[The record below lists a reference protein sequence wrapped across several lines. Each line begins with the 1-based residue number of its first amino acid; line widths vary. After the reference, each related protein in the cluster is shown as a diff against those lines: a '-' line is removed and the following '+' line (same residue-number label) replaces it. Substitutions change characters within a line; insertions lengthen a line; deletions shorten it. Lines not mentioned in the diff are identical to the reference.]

1 MGSWRVFGELESWR
15 VERLSGDAETL
26 PGENGR
32 RGTRFLD
39 LTKKMVTLLLCVIL
53 VTSFFHVDGRTT
65 IGYIEA
71 RTQGD
76 VHLLSSFRPTGSV
89 VSVDTE
95 ILTSKSD
102 WKISILNGDELVKN
116 HIRLEDCKCDCIG
129 EFKLKEAEVRPVNGE
144 WRIENTIE
152 NAPGLLAVV
161 LASCDVKRIHSGD
174 KLIEYAVTY
183 INHDGT
189 HVSKEEVGERA
200 LIGSFFVVYE
210 LGSVCFFYAWF
221 KYYKTHGS
229 FEKERQYLLYLYT
242 ASIWMYSMDLACKYV
257 HLSTYEEDGK
267 GQPTLLYISMIFRT
281 TSQSLFVLLLL
292 FVPRVYAKLSGLQKT
307 KKQTTTKDE
316 AYVWRFVNSYLVS
329 NEEEPEYKR
338 SLHLFLFSYCVTYLW
353 ASYEIGEQQY
363 HQSRNSETLELIS
376 IFVCFIFEIAVY
388 LLFAFRSLDVSNRAE
403 EDQGVRNFFRSF
415 IWIFTP
421 LFVAS
426 LVRLLLCAFDE
437 PWSSAVHYANS
448 FGVFMFVLSF
458 VFMGKILWPSSLN
471 WILTDAADT
480 CHDRK
485 NRDFNVPFGRI
496 GENLSKLI
504 WDDGFSSR
512 KVYSKV
518 DEYDD
523 VDDSDA
529 YDEIPGGV
537 MAKLESF

>member
-1 MGSWRVFGELESWR
+1 MI
-15 VERLSGDAETL
+15 
-26 PGENGR
+26 
-32 RGTRFLD
+32 
-39 LTKKMVTLLLCVIL
+39 KKTFFCVIL
-53 VTSFFHVDGRTT
+53 VIGTFLNVDGRTT

-102 WKISILNGDELVKN
+102 WKISILNGDELAKD
-116 HIRLEDCKCDCIG
+116 HIRLEDCKCDCIDRV
-129 EFKLKEAEVRPVNGE
+129 KLKEAVVTPINGE

-152 NAPGLLAVV
+152 NAPSLLAVV
-161 LASCDVKRIHSGD
+161 LATCDVRRIHSGD

-221 KYYKTHGS
+221 NYYKAHGS

-257 HLSTYEEDGK
+257 HLSAYEEDGV
-267 GQPTLLYISMIFRT
+267 GHPTLLYVSMVFRT

-292 FVPRVYAKLSGLQKT
+292 FFPCIYSKLSGL
-307 KKQTTTKDE
+307 KKTTKTDE
-316 AYVWRFVNSYLVS
+316 AFVWRFVNSYLVS
-329 NEEEPEYKR
+329 NENEPEYKR
-338 SLHLFLFSYCVTYLW
+338 TFHLFLFSYCVTYLW

-363 HQSRNSETLELIS
+363 HQSRKSETLELIS
-376 IFVCFIFEIAVY
+376 IFVSFVLEIAVY
-388 LLFAFRSLDVSNRAE
+388 LVFAFRSLDVSNRAQ
-403 EDQGVRNFFRSF
+403 DDHGVRNFFRTF

-421 LFVAS
+421 QFVAS
-426 LVRLLLCAFDE
+426 LVRLLLCAFCE

-448 FGVFMFVLSF
+448 FWVFMFIMSF
-458 VFMGKILWPSSLN
+458 VFMGKILWPSTSN
-471 WILTDAADT
+471 WILTDVDARN
-480 CHDRK
+480 RK
-485 NRDFNVPFGRI
+485 NVFHDMNVPFGKFGQNI
-496 GENLSKLI
+496 SNLI
-504 WDDGFSSR
+504 WDTSSSR
-512 KVYSKV
+512 KAYSKV

-523 VDDSDA
+523 DDLEEDE